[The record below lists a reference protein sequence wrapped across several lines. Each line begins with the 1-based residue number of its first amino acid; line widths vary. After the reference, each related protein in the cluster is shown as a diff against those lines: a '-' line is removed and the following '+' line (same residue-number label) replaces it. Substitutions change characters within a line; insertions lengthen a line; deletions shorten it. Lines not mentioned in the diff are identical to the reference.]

1 MIEGHASQQDD
12 KWQCAFVIIQIQIAD
27 RYDDRLYV

>member
-12 KWQCAFVIIQIQIAD
+12 KWQCAFVIIQIQLEIAD
-27 RYDDRLYV
+27 R